1 MSVQYTLMATED
13 DVRALALSLG
23 FDAVRFTT
31 PAAPDHGE
39 FVLAWLAAGMHGKMG
54 YLWERRKQRNGPL
67 HSQKLLAGAKSVVV
81 VALSYDFP
89 EGERPSGA
97 TGTVARYAR
106 GEDYHVVVRKR
117 LRRLA
122 AALRRDFPGEEF
134 RICCDLLPLL
144 ERDVAERAG
153 LGRIGKHTLLIEHGG
168 GSYLLLGEIVTT
180 MDAAPSVPRSGVGD
194 PCGTCVRCIE
204 ACPTGAI
211 EPYRVDASKCLSY
224 TTIEHR
230 EAIDERFWT
239 PTGDW
244 LFGCDICQEV
254 CPHNQPTRRRRRLPT
269 NPAYEPRLATLDL
282 LAILGWSEADRLAA
296 TMRSAVRRAQLAML
310 KRNAIVC
317 LANAVTRR
325 PDTAIVERLG
335 EIAASED
342 EDPLVRETARRAV
355 ERLAQSDCGE

>member
-1 MSVQYTLMATED
+1 MGAGDQRERQRDELIRRAMAEGF
-13 DVRALALSLG
+13 ALAGVCEALPTPRA
-23 FDAVRFTT
+23 DAVRSWF
-31 PAAPDHGE
+31 AAGKHGSME
-39 FVLAWLAAGMHGKMG
+39 WLADE
-54 YLWERRKQRNGPL
+54 LEVRLDPRR
-67 HSQKLLAGAKSVVV
+67 LLAGARSVLCL
-81 VALSYDFP
+81 ADRYAGYGRDRIAGDWP
-89 EGERPSGA
+89 PRGRI
-97 TGTVARYAR
+97 ARYAR